1 MALIICPECGGSVS
15 DKAPV
20 CVHCGYPIG
29 SADIMNA
36 KMDSVE
42 ITQEIKDKFNS
53 LPTYYLNNRTGHL
66 DTHGKNIEEKLKIIF
81 DLGGIDIDS
90 DIAEEFMLDILKKIS
105 SNAELDIL
113 AFEYRFWFLKEFYF
127 EESHKGINVDK
138 VRFKIA
144 LDRGA
149 IPFEEV
155 ISMGTAA
162 MNIGY
167 VKETKRC
174 LGVSVFS
181 TIYGMEKFGMGHVD
195 CLGYV
200 KNPNDGKDFDKAYI
214 VHESAKNINY
224 TADELEYCKIYSKYI
239 DACLECAKKLPSDY
253 ELVGAYDNDVNYQ
266 ERYKYALLTPV
277 YAKQN
282 MEAKAA
288 RQNALNQ
295 LSAMQNPNV
304 PRCSTCG
311 STNLKK
317 ITFANKAGSAYLF
330 GIFAAGKAS
339 KTWHCNNCGTEW

>member
-1 MALIICPECGGSVS
+1 MALIICPECGGKVS
-15 DKAPV
+15 DKAPA

-53 LPTYYLNNRTGHL
+53 LPTYYLNNETGHL
-66 DTHGKNIEEKLKIIF
+66 DTHGKNIKEKLKIIF

-113 AFEYRFWFLKEFYF
+113 AFEYRFWFLKGFYF
-127 EESHKGINVDK
+127 EESHKGINRDK

-155 ISMGTAA
+155 ISAGTAG

-174 LGVSVFS
+174 LAASVFG
-181 TIYGMEKFGMGHVD
+181 IICGMEEFGMGHVD
-195 CLGYV
+195 CLGYI
-200 KNPNDGKDFDKAYI
+200 KNPNDGKNFGEAYI

-253 ELVGAYDNDVNYQ
+253 EMGAYYNDVNYQ
-266 ERYKYALLTPV
+266 ERYKYELLIPV

-311 STNLKK
+311 STDLKK

-330 GIFAAGKAS
+330 GIFATGKAS